1 MWGRVR
7 VCQGGQD
14 TVICHSVRHGRAPNT
29 RSAVVWK
36 ADGPETSWV
45 NARDFV
51 LKMTRHVFVH
61 AGCLQ
66 GGLSAQVHQGTCDGE
81 AEAQTGTLGR

>member
-1 MWGRVR
+1 MVKPCSRTVVSRGRTR
-7 VCQGGQD
+7 LSLCQ
-14 TVICHSVRHGRAPNT
+14 TWACPST
-29 RSAVVWK
+29 RSAGVWK
-36 ADGPETSWV
+36 ADGLGTSWV
-45 NARDFV
+45 NARDFI
-51 LKMTRHVFVH
+51 LEMTRHVFVH